1 MLEYTRPAREDL
13 VNKSYLRGAS
23 RAIHTIVQA
32 QKDGTSEL
40 ELCVNGCQL
49 EYLCVDG
56 RGYSYGFS

>member
-1 MLEYTRPAREDL
+1 MLGYTRPAREDL

-40 ELCVNGCQL
+40 ELCVNGRQL

-56 RGYSYGFS
+56 RG